1 MKRLLSIPFFFLFTL
16 SVYGQG
22 SADALDYA
30 QQYYQGTAKAIGMA
44 SALGAIGGDMTAVC
58 INPGGLGLYRKDE
71 FTFSTGLQYGSTKST
86 YYGETASDGRLR
98 MTLPNTGYV
107 WVRERSNF
115 RPLRRTQ
122 FGIALTRTNDFNF
135 DAVARGVNPDN
146 SLIDAYLAQID
157 GLSESQIGEQFPY
170 TIYPAMQAYLID
182 LVDGYYDSPV
192 PKGNLTQ
199 REAIQSTGRNEEW
212 TFSYCFD
219 LYDRLFIGASFG
231 IAHLKRNVSTD
242 FTETALPDYSAT
254 SFHDWTFSQR
264 TQSTGWGINGKIG
277 MIYFP
282 ADWLRIGAAF
292 HTPTRDY
299 FDESWATKTEATLN
313 MNYGGQTYT
322 SYYEYVYRS
331 PSKCVGSLAFFVK
344 QHGLISLDAE
354 YTNYGKAKFDC
365 TSDDYYDYTSV
376 NDEIKELYGK
386 TFNLRFGTEWRIYD
400 SYLRAGCAYYG
411 SPYGFGESD
420 GSLWK
425 AACGISLPVSKA
437 TTFDFGYEL
446 VRFQSA
452 HMPYQYYE
460 NGAPAVQDVNQ
471 VKTLGNLVVTLKIK
485 DY

>member
-182 LVDGYYDSPV
+182 LFDGYYDSPV

-199 REAIQSTGRNEEW
+199 R
-212 TFSYCFD
+212 D
-219 LYDRLFIGASFG
+219 YD
-231 IAHLKRNVSTD
+231 
-242 FTETALPDYSAT
+242 
-254 SFHDWTFSQR
+254 
-264 TQSTGWGINGKIG
+264 
-277 MIYFP
+277 
-282 ADWLRIGAAF
+282 
-292 HTPTRDY
+292 
-299 FDESWATKTEATLN
+299 
-313 MNYGGQTYT
+313 TY
-322 SYYEYVYRS
+322 
-331 PSKCVGSLAFFVK
+331 
-344 QHGLISLDAE
+344 
-354 YTNYGKAKFDC
+354 
-365 TSDDYYDYTSV
+365 
-376 NDEIKELYGK
+376 
-386 TFNLRFGTEWRIYD
+386 
-400 SYLRAGCAYYG
+400 
-411 SPYGFGESD
+411 
-420 GSLWK
+420 
-425 AACGISLPVSKA
+425 
-437 TTFDFGYEL
+437 
-446 VRFQSA
+446 
-452 HMPYQYYE
+452 M
-460 NGAPAVQDVNQ
+460 
-471 VKTLGNLVVTLKIK
+471 
-485 DY
+485 